1 MEARDEETEYL
12 DPLHR
17 RPQLMISIQTHRLRD
32 ARTICLLA
40 ALTLGVVLASSV
52 SLAQTSCNCAA
63 LENQIETIRNNAGL
77 PAMGYALV
85 VGDSVVLTGSV
96 GMADINDNITADANT
111 PYMLASLSKTYIT
124 AALLKLIESG
134 ALSLDDPVNDHL
146 PWTLDNPR
154 VSGEVIRVSHLVTH
168 TSGLRDANI
177 FGSPGSGDLY
187 SYGDTSITLA
197 EFMEGYFVPGGQWYN
212 SVANFRNRMPGDQYE
227 YSNFAAALAGYLVET
242 ITGTKLRDHSV
253 GNLFGPLGMTNT
265 GWHLADFSDVSL
277 IAMPYSGN
285 NTEIGHYSYP
295 DYPDGQ
301 LRSSPADLGTYMA
314 VMLGGGETS
323 GVRVLEPESVDLAFD
338 DVLNNHAGEG
348 VFWYRNDGW
357 GERDACHSGG
367 DYGVLSDMCLLL
379 ESQVGV
385 AVVVNHDSFAAE
397 DALYEVFD
405 LLVAKGLELPTAEFS
420 TAQTSGNAPFDA
432 EFTDLST
439 DGPTSWLWTFGDGG
453 SSTLQDPNYQYTTE
467 GDYTVTLTSTNGA
480 GSDSETKV
488 DHIHISVPEPAL
500 LTQLLSGVFGLFALN
515 AYRKRG

>member
-1 MEARDEETEYL
+1 
-12 DPLHR
+12 
-17 RPQLMISIQTHRLRD
+17 
-32 ARTICLLA
+32 
-40 ALTLGVVLASSV
+40 
-52 SLAQTSCNCAA
+52 
-63 LENQIETIRNNAGL
+63 
-77 PAMGYALV
+77 
-85 VGDSVVLTGSV
+85 
-96 GMADINDNITADANT
+96 
-111 PYMLASLSKTYIT
+111 
-124 AALLKLIESG
+124 
-134 ALSLDDPVNDHL
+134 
-146 PWTLDNPR
+146 
-154 VSGEVIRVSHLVTH
+154 VTH
-168 TSGLRDANI
+168 TSGLRDADI

-212 SVANFRNRMPGDQYE
+212 SVANFRNRMPGNTYE

-277 IAMPYSGN
+277 IAMPYYGN

-338 DVLNNHAGEG
+338 DVFNNYAGQG
-348 VFWYRNDGW
+348 VFWYRYDGW
-357 GERDACHSGG
+357 AERNACHSGG

-515 AYRKRG
+515 ASRKRG